1 MACHGN
7 ERVFGSLL
15 IKRNVLLLQFWS
27 SVLVDTGLQCPL
39 SRMVAHVVKKFLT
52 SVRVLSTICFQ
63 ILVHMDPIYSILKW
77 KQRVP
82 PELPYH
88 TTALHGVQTQ
98 KPTMWSIPFRSSQCW
113 GVMQR
118 RLIVPNV
125 SEQPIGLMFK
135 NQASR
140 EISCIFLHTNFH
152 YHSYECVL
160 LDTEMQDECIPRF
173 RRCFWDHFSYHLPMY
188 AIIPQMEP
196 FLQVF
201 QQKVHA
207 HFLSPMLL
215 SVSVFGLYLLYAGI
229 DSAVAFVL

>member
-1 MACHGN
+1 MKFSGWFTKTASNMETVHSFETHVVTNWHGVIAEKEFYNMPCHGN

-98 KPTMWSIPFRSSQCW
+98 KPTM
-113 GVMQR
+113 
-118 RLIVPNV
+118 
-125 SEQPIGLMFK
+125 
-135 NQASR
+135 
-140 EISCIFLHTNFH
+140 
-152 YHSYECVL
+152 
-160 LDTEMQDECIPRF
+160 
-173 RRCFWDHFSYHLPMY
+173 
-188 AIIPQMEP
+188 
-196 FLQVF
+196 
-201 QQKVHA
+201 
-207 HFLSPMLL
+207 
-215 SVSVFGLYLLYAGI
+215 
-229 DSAVAFVL
+229 